1 MGRDPSP
8 VLDRYPPK
16 APASVPAPA
25 VVPRIPT
32 SPAAKPPAAAP
43 GVPTPPPP
51 LLSLERPFDID
62 EFSQLLGET
71 AIRVTVPRES
81 LAEVLRRISEFMGF
95 GIYVY
100 SVTVRPAD
108 SDLLKGFVVE
118 LQRVDFSREQGR
130 WVPFVEQGASDNP
143 FGPGASR

>member
-1 MGRDPSP
+1 

-16 APASVPAPA
+16 PGASAPAPPI
-25 VVPRIPT
+25 VVRSPT
-32 SPAAKPPAAAP
+32 SPGAKPPTAAT
-43 GVPTPPPP
+43 GLPTPPSP
-51 LLSLERPFDID
+51 LLSLERPFDLD

-81 LAEVLRRISEFMGF
+81 LAELLRRVSEFMSF

-100 SVTVRPAD
+100 TIAVRPAD
-108 SDLLKGFVVE
+108 ADLLKGFVVE